1 MSTPTRRKVTKA
13 DIEQKLRNL
22 QGDVEAKIASQ
33 RQKIIGAAAA
43 VGALTII
50 LAFLL
55 GRRAGKKRNTVVEIR
70 RF

>member
-1 MSTPTRRKVTKA
+1 MSTPTTGKISRA

-22 QGDVEAKIASQ
+22 QGDVEAKIVSQ
-33 RQKIIGAAAA
+33 RQKIIAAVAA

-50 LAFLL
+50 ITFLL
-55 GRRAGKKRNTVVEIR
+55 GRRSGKKKNTIVEIR

>member
-1 MSTPTRRKVTKA
+1 MSTPTTGKISRA

-22 QGDVEAKIASQ
+22 QGDVEAKIVSQ
-33 RQKIIGAAAA
+33 RQKIIAAVAA

-50 LAFLL
+50 ITFLL
-55 GRRAGKKRNTVVEIR
+55 GRRSGKRKNTIVEIR

>member
-1 MSTPTRRKVTKA
+1 MSAPATGKLSKA

-22 QGDVEAKIASQ
+22 QGDVEEKIASQ
-33 RQKIIGAAAA
+33 RQKIIGAVAA
-43 VGALTII
+43 VGVLTVL

-55 GRRAGKKRNTVVEIR
+55 GRRSGKKKNTVVEIR

>member
-1 MSTPTRRKVTKA
+1 MSTPTTGKISRA

-22 QGDVEAKIASQ
+22 QGDVEAKIVSQ
-33 RQKIIGAAAA
+33 RQKVIAAVAA

-50 LAFLL
+50 ITFLL
-55 GRRAGKKRNTVVEIR
+55 GRRTGKKKNTIVEIR